1 MTLRAALRTG
11 LAAFSIF
18 LVTEVACAG
27 DAALMQ
33 QFDVNGNGII
43 DPEEATP
50 SFVNYFNQIVLPG
63 LGEKPEKDP
72 LPIKEGT
79 NAVTPLG
86 PLLESAPVV
95 SPVISPVFS
104 PVVSGSVEPDLVVT
118 VAPAPVLTPKYSHAL
133 LLRGDAMDSSI
144 PQEGASLDNVS
155 GAFVSYSN
163 DVRQSTEEWQ
173 VKGAILYPVRFEK
186 GDKEEMNGARLT
198 AYTFVP
204 SVTFDRK
211 FDSEDVASELDTLT
225 FEVGSEWEFSGGPWF
240 DKQYLRLGPFYATD
254 FSFESAVTGLEME
267 YEALNTAWGL
277 GEPVACF
284 YKRFKCE
291 WSAKLLLGAGKTL
304 EAGDKVNLLEEEDF
318 ITFGP
323 ELSLALS
330 PTFKPL
336 DRLQLDASWYYIED
350 ISGDS
355 GAADQLE
362 AGISFGL
369 DANGHV
375 RLRTEYRHGDLRYTR
390 DKITIITTGLE
401 VKF

>member
-1 MTLRAALRTG
+1 MSLRAAVRTG
-11 LAAFSIF
+11 LAVFSIF
-18 LVTEVACAG
+18 FVTEFACAG
-27 DAALMQ
+27 DTVLMQ
-33 QFDVNGNGII
+33 QFDANGNGVI
-43 DPEEATP
+43 DPEEVTP
-50 SFVNYFNQIVLPG
+50 SFLNYFNQIILPG
-63 LGEKPEKDP
+63 LSQKPEKNP
-72 LPIKEGT
+72 APIKEVI
-79 NAVTPLG
+79 NAVAPVV
-86 PLLESAPVV
+86 PLLESTAVV
-95 SPVISPVFS
+95 SAD
-104 PVVSGSVEPDLVVT
+104 VEPDLVDPL
-118 VAPAPVLTPKYSHAL
+118 APKPDPTPKYSHAF
-133 LLRGDAMDSSI
+133 LLRGDATDSSI

-240 DKQYLRLGPFYATD
+240 NKQYLRLGPFYATD
-254 FSFESAVTGLEME
+254 FSFESAVAGVEME
-267 YEALNTAWGL
+267 FEVLKTAWGL
-277 GEPVACF
+277 GEPAECF
-284 YKRFKCE
+284 HKRFKCE

-318 ITFGP
+318 VTLGP
-323 ELSLALS
+323 EFSLALS

-350 ISGDS
+350 ISGGS